1 VVVLSSISA
10 ISSKLTFES
19 ERGATVRVADK
30 KGSLSALAVL
40 LILSAS
46 VPVATTTQISPT
58 VAQSST
64 QGTFPLPKTVKD
76 GTVVRINGSSSMMK
90 INDALAKNFKSQFPK
105 TDVKTAYNGTDAAL
119 KAVLDGKADLAS
131 VGRPLTDAEKAKGL
145 VAVPVAR
152 NKIATFVSK
161 DNPLKASITINQFAE
176 IFRSKVTDLSQLKLG
191 KGKIRL
197 VDRPETSDTRRAFQ
211 NYPVFKN
218 APLKAGANALTVK
231 EDSTAA
237 VIKALGKDGIG
248 YAIAD
253 QVVKNSNVRIVPMH
267 NVLPTDPRYPFSQP
281 LAYVYKGEKPT
292 PAVQAFLGFA
302 TASQNQKV
310 VEQAR
315 VATAVAPQNAPA
327 PKQTAA
333 TPNKA
338 NTNKDTT
345 VANAPGAV
353 TEPTPVSSDK
363 DFLWLLPL
371 IGILGGGLWWLTRK
385 PDSTPINTVA
395 PVTPVTSV
403 APVIPVAKLGE
414 SRIILTP
421 RNTQSAYAYWE
432 IPHDVQEDLRRQ
444 GRRGLKLRLYDVTS
458 TDTDLHPATLVH
470 ELNCVERE
478 PDLHVPIPA
487 ANRDYYAEIGYP
499 TSNDGWYKVASS
511 PQVRVA
517 ADMETP
523 VAPTPEQLQAAD
535 LWGNDNQNDSVP
547 EKADNAVMGLAG
559 AAASGVGLLSLLNI
573 NRQSQ
578 TEIQQPS
585 NTARAV
591 DILDTVNT
599 VEDTTST
606 TTSTNVDNGQVIL
619 VQRTENEAYAYW
631 EIPAERKAD
640 FIKLGGRKLGL
651 RLYDVTDVVNNTDVA
666 DINLNGIEPV
676 TQYECSVNND
686 LHIHIPETD
695 RDYVAQLGYI
705 RDDGDWLKVKTS
717 EPVRISSL
725 PPVFESD
732 TNDISD
738 TSEGAVVQTLR
749 SANKVENGTNG
760 TNGTNGAN
768 GTNGTKTTVSWFDK
782 AAQIGSAVAGAGAVA
797 VGTVTKAF
805 DTNGNKEAKE
815 KKDTNAT
822 QETTDTN
829 ETSYTFGNGNRR
841 LTLAAKT
848 CQIILV
854 PRNSQNAYAYWEVSP
869 DYKQAARDQGGR
881 RFMLRVH
888 DSTNLDIDYQQPH
901 ATQEYICN
909 ENDFDKHINIPV
921 SNRDYI
927 VEVGYYTPEKRWIR
941 IIRSFHVRVPAN

>member
-1 VVVLSSISA
+1 MVVLSSISA

-76 GTVVRINGSSSMMK
+76 GTVVRINGSSSMAK
-90 INDALAKNFKSQFPK
+90 INDALAKNFKTQFPK

-131 VGRPLTDAEKAKGL
+131 IGRPLTDAEKAKGL

-161 DNPLKASITINQFAE
+161 DNPLKASITINQFAQ
-176 IFRSKVTDLSQLKLG
+176 IFRGQATDLSQLKLG

-197 VDRPETSDTRRAFQ
+197 VDRPETSDTRKAFQ

-218 APLKAGANALTVK
+218 APLKAGANAVTVK

-253 QVVKNSNVRIVPMH
+253 QVVKNSNVRVVPMH

-302 TASQNQKV
+302 SSSQNQKV

-315 VATAVAPQNAPA
+315 VATVVAPQNAPA
-327 PKQTAA
+327 PKETAA
-333 TPNKA
+333 TPNQA
-338 NTNKDTT
+338 NTNQDTT

-385 PDSTPINTVA
+385 PDSTPVTPVA
-395 PVTPVTSV
+395 PVTPVT
-403 APVIPVAKLGE
+403 PVVPVAKLGE
-414 SRIILTP
+414 SRMILTP

-444 GRRGLKLRLYDVTS
+444 GRRGLKMRLYDVTN

-499 TSNDGWYKVASS
+499 TTDDGWYKVASS

-517 ADMETP
+517 ADMEAP
-523 VAPTPEQLQAAD
+523 VAPTAEQLQAAS
-535 LWGNDNQNDSVP
+535 LWGNDNQNDSIP

-559 AAASGVGLLSLLNI
+559 TAAASGAGLLTLLNI

-578 TEIQQPS
+578 TEIQKPS
-585 NTARAV
+585 NAASAV

-599 VEDTTST
+599 VEDTNSITN
-606 TTSTNVDNGQVIL
+606 STNVDNGQVIL
-619 VQRTENEAYAYW
+619 VQRTKDEAYAYW

-686 LHIHIPETD
+686 LHIPIPQTN

-705 RDDGDWLKVKTS
+705 RDDGSWLKVKTS

-732 TNDISD
+732 TNDTSD
-738 TSEGAVVQTLR
+738 ISEGAVVEILPR
-749 SANKVENGTNG
+749 ANIVE
-760 TNGTNGAN
+760 N
-768 GTNGTKTTVSWFDK
+768 GTNGTKTTVSWFDR
-782 AAQIGSAVAGAGAVA
+782 AAQIGSAVAGVGAVA
-797 VGTVTKAF
+797 VGSVTKAF
-805 DTNGNKEAKE
+805 DPNGNKETKE
-815 KKDTNAT
+815 KKDTN
-822 QETTDTN
+822 EN
-829 ETSYTFGNGNRR
+829 SYTLGNGNRR

-869 DYKQAARDQGGR
+869 DYKQAARDQGGH
-881 RFMLRVH
+881 RFILRVH

-901 ATQEYICN
+901 ATQEYACD
-909 ENDFDKHINIPV
+909 ENDFDKHVNIPV

-927 VEVGYYTPEKRWIR
+927 AEVGYYTPENRWIR

>member
-1 VVVLSSISA
+1 M
-10 ISSKLTFES
+10 
-19 ERGATVRVADK
+19 ADK

-46 VPVATTTQISPT
+46 VPVATTTQISLA

-64 QGTFPLPKTVKD
+64 KGTFPLPKTVKD

-131 VGRPLTDAEKAKGL
+131 IGRPLTDAEKAKGL

-152 NKIATFVSK
+152 NKIATFVGK

-176 IFRSKVTDLSQLKLG
+176 IFRSKATDLSQLKLG

-197 VDRPETSDTRRAFQ
+197 VDRPDTSDTRRAFQ

-218 APLKAGANALTVK
+218 APLKAGANAVTVK

-292 PAVQAFLGFA
+292 SAVQAFLGFA

-315 VATAVAPQNAPA
+315 AATAVAPQNAPA
-327 PKQTAA
+327 PKETAA
-333 TPNKA
+333 TPNS
-338 NTNKDTT
+338 NTNQDTT

-395 PVTPVTSV
+395 PVAPV
-403 APVIPVAKLGE
+403 APVTPVAKLGE
-414 SRIILTP
+414 SRMILTP
-421 RNTQSAYAYWE
+421 RNTQSAYAFWE

-444 GRRGLKLRLYDVTS
+444 GRRGLKMRLYDVTN

-499 TSNDGWYKVASS
+499 TGDDGWYKVASS

-523 VAPTPEQLQAAD
+523 VVPTTEQLQAAE
-535 LWGNDNQNDSVP
+535 LWGNNNQNDTVP
-547 EKADNAVMGLAG
+547 EKADNAVVGLTG

-578 TEIQQPS
+578 TEIQKPS
-585 NTARAV
+585 NAASAV
-591 DILDTVNT
+591 NILDTVNT
-599 VEDTTST
+599 VEDTNSITNST
-606 TTSTNVDNGQVIL
+606 NNVDNGQVIL
-619 VQRTENEAYAYW
+619 VQRTKNEAYAYW

-676 TQYECSVNND
+676 TQYECSSGND
-686 LHIHIPETD
+686 LHIQIPETN

-732 TNDISD
+732 INDTSD
-738 TSEGAVVQTLR
+738 TSEGAVVETSR
-749 SANKVENGTNG
+749 RANTVENPTNIISTTSITPDKSSTGNIVESPTNG
-760 TNGTNGAN
+760 TNGTNAAN
-768 GTNGTKTTVSWFDK
+768 GTNGTKTTLSWFDR

-797 VGTVTKAF
+797 VGSVTKAF
-805 DTNGNKEAKE
+805 DTNNNKETSYQ
-815 KKDTNAT
+815 KDTNAT

-854 PRNSQNAYAYWEVSP
+854 PRSSQNAYAYWEISP

-901 ATQEYICN
+901 ATQEYVCG
-909 ENDFDKHINIPV
+909 ENDFDKHVNIPV

-927 VEVGYYTPEKRWIR
+927 AEVGYYTPENRWIR